1 MGRQAPPGAQ
11 RLAARAR
18 TARVAGLGEGA
29 MDGARAEVT
38 AMQRTA
44 RGLLGQGWPCKARDG
59 SGRARGGDGVSARII
74 APDLLGLDRAKSLGL
89 LHRP

>member
-1 MGRQAPPGAQ
+1 
-11 RLAARAR
+11 
-18 TARVAGLGEGA
+18 

-59 SGRARGGDGVSARII
+59 SGRAGVVVLASALSHQTFS
-74 APDLLGLDRAKSLGL
+74 D
-89 LHRP
+89 